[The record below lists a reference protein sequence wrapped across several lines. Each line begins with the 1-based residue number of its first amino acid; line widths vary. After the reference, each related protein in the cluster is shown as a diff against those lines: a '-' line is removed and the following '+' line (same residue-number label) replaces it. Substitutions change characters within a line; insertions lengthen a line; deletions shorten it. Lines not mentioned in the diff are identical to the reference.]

1 MPRLGPTL
9 LSLALAGV
17 LTLAAYADPV
27 LVAVVVVLVQV
38 LVALAPALVSTTG
51 AAIESPRRVPAIAGG
66 LVATAV
72 TLHPDLLEGA
82 AGTSADVIGATD
94 TGSYAGLLPGVA
106 VAVFVALVAQMLRT
120 DGRTRLVESVAYAVG
135 LSVCAALAVGWIG
148 AVQSLGD
155 STCVAVG
162 AAGVA
167 AGLVAWSLP
176 IDRWLCLSLAT
187 VAGAA
192 GGAAVVLAVDSIM
205 TVYFG
210 LLVGAAAALFAV
222 LGQVVAR
229 AMAGT
234 GTHPAAAW
242 GFPGAMSIALAA
254 PVVYLGGQLVTL
266 A

>member
-1 MPRLGPTL
+1 VPRLGPTL

-27 LVAVVVVLVQV
+27 LVAAAVVLVQV
-38 LVALAPALVSTTG
+38 LVALAPSLVSTSGTV
-51 AAIESPRRVPAIAGG
+51 IPSPRQVPAIAGG

-72 TLHPDLLEGA
+72 TLHPHLLDGA
-82 AGTSADVIGATD
+82 AGTSADVVGATD
-94 TGSYAGLLPGVA
+94 TGSYAGTLPGVA
-106 VAVFVALVAQMLRT
+106 VAVFVALIAQMWRK
-120 DGRTRLVESVAYAVG
+120 DGRTHLVQSVAYAVA
-135 LSVCAALAVGWIG
+135 LSGCAVLTVGWIG

-155 STCVAVG
+155 SACVAVG

-167 AGLVAWSLP
+167 GGLVAWSLP
-176 IDRWLCLSLAT
+176 VDRWWGLTLAT

-192 GGAAVVLAVDSIM
+192 GGAGAVLAVDSVM

-210 LLVGAAAALFAV
+210 ILVGAAAALFAV

-229 AMAGT
+229 IVAGS
-234 GTHPAAAW
+234 GTHPASVW
-242 GFPGAMSIALAA
+242 GFPGALSIALAA